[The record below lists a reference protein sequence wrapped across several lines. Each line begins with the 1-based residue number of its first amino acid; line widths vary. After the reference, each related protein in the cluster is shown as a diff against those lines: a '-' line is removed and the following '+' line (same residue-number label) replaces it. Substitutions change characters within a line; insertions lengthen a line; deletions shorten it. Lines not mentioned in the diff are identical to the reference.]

1 MSRTPADKPTA
12 TRKKKRVSITKF
24 DSDIA
29 ILENAPM
36 AGAWLERLRSMFN
49 VESMSRGLEAAQL
62 GKVRKL
68 VIEQAHHGGKSERR
82 YASRLLIFRSSARS
96 PGNESSR
103 RCRRR
108 PSMRLSA
115 G

>member
-49 VESMSRGLEAAQL
+49 VESMSRGLEAAL
-62 GKVRKL
+62 RCSKARDRAG
-68 VIEQAHHGGKSERR
+68 AHHGTGQ
-82 YASRLLIFRSSARS
+82 I
-96 PGNESSR
+96 
-103 RCRRR
+103 
-108 PSMRLSA
+108 
-115 G
+115 